1 MSPPCASTNA
11 LAMASPRPARP
22 AAAVLAEHF
31 EDPFP
36 VVRPDAGTLVAD
48 RDLDSRRRR
57 AWRRTSRNPDDAVR
71 RREPLCVVDQIC
83 HDLADQ
89 HVVDVEQGQV
99 VRHVDSYAAAVRDVA
114 QHHEGLGHQL
124 IERDRDWPHLES
136 SRFDACHVEQIGDE
150 PGELVRLLLNQLE
163 QFGTVL
169 RRELD
174 VGAAQTR
181 NRRLDR
187 GQRRPQVVRDGP
199 HERAAPAVD
208 LLEQPRPQ
216 RLVAQASP
224 VHGESR
230 LVGEGTEQAP
240 FPGQLRVLQH
250 EHSHRPIV
258 EHQGHG
264 DPRRR
269 FGVGEPERAG
279 LSAGDERRQFG
290 RCQILTRRGSHVQTL
305 ANIERARLTVRQDQG
320 GPPGGEGVLHRTH
333 DMGHQLV
340 EGEITDQSAR
350 QVVEAVSLVCSAKRL
365 LPRRAQVRH
374 DLGHN
379 EDDYEVD
386 EERNPVL
393 RAADGQGLVG
403 RQEEVVVG
411 QEIRPP
417 RPRKPGT
424 NPAITT
430 PTSAGRTKARAGMA
444 MLRWSRKGRSTASST
459 PSEARVTTMARSVRW

>member
-1 MSPPCASTNA
+1 M
-11 LAMASPRPARP
+11 
-22 AAAVLAEHF
+22 
-31 EDPFP
+31 
-36 VVRPDAGTLVAD
+36 
-48 RDLDSRRRR
+48 
-57 AWRRTSRNPDDAVR
+57 
-71 RREPLCVVDQIC
+71 
-83 HDLADQ
+83 
-89 HVVDVEQGQV
+89 VDVEQGQV
-99 VRHVDSYAAAVRDVA
+99 VRHVDPYAAAIRDVA
-114 QHHEGLGHQL
+114 QHLEGFGHQL
-124 IERDRDWPHLES
+124 IERNRDRPHLES

-216 RLVAQASP
+216 RLVAQPSP

-230 LVGEGTEQAP
+230 LIGEGTEQAP
-240 FPGQLRVLQH
+240 FPGQLRILQH

-269 FGVGEPERAG
+269 FGVGEPERAR
-279 LSAGDERRQFG
+279 LSAGDERRQLDP
-290 RCQILTRRGSHVQTL
+290 CQFLTRRGSHVQTF
-305 ANIERARLTVRQDQG
+305 ANIDSTRLAVRQDQG
-320 GPPGGEGVLHRTH
+320 SPPGGEGFLHRTH

-350 QVVEAVSLVCSAKRL
+350 QVVEAARLVRPAKRL

-374 DLGHN
+374 DLRHD
-379 EDDYEVD
+379 EDHYEID

-393 RAADGQGLVG
+393 RTADGQGLVG
-403 RQEEVVVG
+403 RQEEIVVSKKAGHRAHATRHEPGDDHSDQSGQDEGEGGNGDAQMEPEGKEHG
-411 QEIRPP
+411 QEYAERGQGDDDGEERALVGFLQGRVASHGHCFPSVDI
-417 RPRKPGT
+417 G
-424 NPAITT
+424 
-430 PTSAGRTKARAGMA
+430 PTSECTDGISWPGQARAQ
-444 MLRWSRKGRSTASST
+444 
-459 PSEARVTTMARSVRW
+459 